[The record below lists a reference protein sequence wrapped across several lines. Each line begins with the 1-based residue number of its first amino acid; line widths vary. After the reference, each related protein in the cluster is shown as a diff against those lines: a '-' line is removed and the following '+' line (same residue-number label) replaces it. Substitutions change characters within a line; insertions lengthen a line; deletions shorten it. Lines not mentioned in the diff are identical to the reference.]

1 MKTINCTA
9 KLLPDGYLLLPPD
22 VLKKIKKKKNAAHR
36 IIILNTDTPK
46 KGLSRFCGRW
56 KDDRDADEIVSE
68 IFKDRI
74 DNNRSDR
81 INL

>member
-9 KLLPDGYLLLPPD
+9 KLLPDGHLLLPTD

-36 IIILNTDTPK
+36 IIILNTDARK